1 MEFTGVSNSSTASA
15 HAWRVAAD
23 AAMTTVATVLTDAPF
38 GPAADAIQDYRDTL
52 AAVEALLIAQR
63 KKAEHSDRANEG
75 IIKNSGRVYG
85 WRWLFETVD
94 VPCAKRTTPSVRPVI
109 WCRGTHLRREKPTS
123 TNWLWS
129 VSIATTAYTTTTK
142 HSSSMRR

>member
-63 KKAEHSDRANEG
+63 KKAGHSDRANEG
-75 IIKNSGRVYG
+75 IIKNSGRVSKG
-85 WRWLFETVD
+85 E
-94 VPCAKRTTPSVRPVI
+94 AKRRT
-109 WCRGTHLRREKPTS
+109 RRADAVEKKPDAGDQADHGRF
-123 TNWLWS
+123 
-129 VSIATTAYTTTTK
+129 V
-142 HSSSMRR
+142 H